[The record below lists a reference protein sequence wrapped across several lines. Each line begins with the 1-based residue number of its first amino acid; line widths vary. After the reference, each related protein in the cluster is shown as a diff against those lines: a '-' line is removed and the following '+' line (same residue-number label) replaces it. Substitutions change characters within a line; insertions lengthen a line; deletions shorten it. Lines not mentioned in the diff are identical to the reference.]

1 MQQFQCRERERE
13 REGVWIS
20 EEQMIFDMATKE
32 IITEIY
38 VQWTWQPGPPT
49 PETLQDWVDR
59 TQLSNMSGPEP
70 CVRLVHKP
78 RKVEMGFITKLQ
90 AVYSAGILLH
100 KL

>member
-38 VQWTWQPGPPT
+38 VQ
-49 PETLQDWVDR
+49 
-59 TQLSNMSGPEP
+59 
-70 CVRLVHKP
+70 
-78 RKVEMGFITKLQ
+78 
-90 AVYSAGILLH
+90 
-100 KL
+100 